1 MPDKFPIRPVLLACL
16 IVSIG
21 QLSVGLLFP
30 ALPSIAQNFSL
41 NAEQVQRLISYYLL
55 GFGPSQLF
63 YGPLSD
69 AIGRKPVL
77 LTGIAISI
85 VGLALT
91 VWGGDTFALLL
102 WGRFLQGLGAGCCSV
117 LSRASLRDSY
127 SYQHLALAMT
137 WLGIVAS
144 FSPIIAPVIGG
155 FVNHHFGWLA
165 VFVVMLSY
173 IGLVWMIL
181 AVSFKETV
189 NTKSH
194 VPPMKTVLSD
204 YKKLIT
210 SSYFISF
217 SGIGWLNYSM
227 VVVAISVIPFVMQV
241 QIGMTSDQYAMW
253 ALIPAFG
260 LLLGGTICNKLR
272 PRFGSENM
280 LKVAPCLHAL
290 AGIWL
295 IVAPLTPAAI
305 IAGQFLMVVANGIA
319 FPCAQSQ
326 LLLPF
331 KNKAGTTAALGG
343 AMQMVTASLLSM
355 FLMMLGMSKAW
366 HLGLLLVCVGIL
378 GSGLVRAGFSEKN
391 RLDDEGNFQQDRP

>member
-1 MPDKFPIRPVLLACL
+1 MPSSFPLRPVLLACL

-41 NAEQVQRLISYYLL
+41 NAEQVQRLISFYLL
-55 GFGPSQLF
+55 GFGPSQLL

-77 LTGIAISI
+77 LLGIAISI
-85 VGLALT
+85 VGLVLT
-91 VWGGDTFALLL
+91 VSGVDNFSLLL

-127 SYQHLALAMT
+127 SYQHLAQAMT

-144 FSPIIAPVIGG
+144 FSPIVAPVIGG
-155 FVNHHFGWLA
+155 FVNFHFGWLS
-165 VFVVMLSY
+165 VFVVMLIY
-173 IGLVWMIL
+173 IAIVWLILVF
-181 AVSFKETV
+181 SFKETV

-194 VPPMKTVLSD
+194 VPNLKTVLGN
-204 YKKLIT
+204 YKQLIT

-227 VVVAISVIPFVMQV
+227 VVVSISVIPFIMQV
-241 QIGMTSDQYAMW
+241 QIGMTSDEYAIW

-260 LLLGGTICNKLR
+260 LLLGGAICNKLR
-272 PRFGSENM
+272 PKLGSERM
-280 LKVAPCLHAL
+280 LKVAPYLHAI

-295 IVAPLTPAAI
+295 IVAPLTAWSV

-331 KNKAGTTAALGG
+331 RDKAGTTAALGG

-355 FLMMLGMSKAW
+355 GLMALGMSKAW

-378 GSGLVRAGFSEKN
+378 GCGLIRAGFSEKN
-391 RLDDEGNFQQDRP
+391 QLDEEGNFKSSP